1 MKMGK
6 PETERKKEGNQKTWK
21 KKKVEKD
28 ERKENK
34 MNKIAENTIH
44 K

>member
-6 PETERKKEGNQKTWK
+6 PETERKEGNQKTWK